1 MLTTG
6 RVGMTRRSWS
16 VVQIFNL
23 GNNTQR
29 KAVKISDFGNGE
41 PLPTEIRNIC
51 ACRGRYHLS
60 AVRTAIVCHSALFA
74 QICKQP

>member
-23 GNNTQR
+23 GNNTHAI
-29 KAVKISDFGNGE
+29 AVKIFDFGNSE
-41 PLPTEIRNIC
+41 PWAFPTVED
-51 ACRGRYHLS
+51 S
-60 AVRTAIVCHSALFA
+60 FVRTTCSRQRLVSLCPSYKITLKK
-74 QICKQP
+74 I